1 MSQGTKRGRTVF
13 AAALTGLIGLMLT
26 MSAALKLFA
35 LSPMPAQMETWGL
48 DGWRVVIGLGE
59 LVSAALF
66 VNPRT
71 AELGTLLLSAYLG
84 GAIVTHMQHGEPFI
98 IPAVVL
104 LAVWTTAVLRLPG
117 LTTRLRGVA

>member
-1 MSQGTKRGRTVF
+1 MTQGTKRGRTLF
-13 AAALTGLIGLMLT
+13 AAVLTGLIGLMLT
-26 MSAALKLFA
+26 VSAALKLFA
-35 LSPMPAQMETWGL
+35 LSPVPGQFETWGL
-48 DGWRVVIGLGE
+48 GGWRVVIGLGE

-98 IPAVVL
+98 IPAVLL

-117 LTTRLRGVA
+117 LTTRLRSGA

>member
-1 MSQGTKRGRTVF
+1 MTQGTKRGRTVF
-13 AAALTGLIGLMLT
+13 AAVLTGLVALLLT
-26 MSAALKLFA
+26 VSAALKLFA
-35 LSPMPAQMETWGL
+35 VAPLPGQMETWGL
-48 DGWRVVIGLGE
+48 GGWRVVIGLGE

-104 LAVWTTAVLRLPG
+104 LAVWTAAVLRLPG

>member
-1 MSQGTKRGRTVF
+1 MTQGTKRGRTVF
-13 AAALTGLIGLMLT
+13 AAVLTGLVALLLT
-26 MSAALKLFA
+26 VSAALKLFA
-35 LSPMPAQMETWGL
+35 VAPLPGQMETWGL
-48 DGWRVVIGLGE
+48 GGWRVVIGLGE

>member
-1 MSQGTKRGRTVF
+1 
-13 AAALTGLIGLMLT
+13 MLT

>member
-1 MSQGTKRGRTVF
+1 MV
-13 AAALTGLIGLMLT
+13 LIGLMLT
-26 MSAALKLFA
+26 VSVALKLFA
-35 LSPMPAQMETWGL
+35 VSPVPGQMETWGL
-48 DGWRVVIGLGE
+48 GGWRVVIGLGE

-104 LAVWTTAVLRLPG
+104 LVVWTTAVLRLPG

>member
-1 MSQGTKRGRTVF
+1 
-13 AAALTGLIGLMLT
+13 
-26 MSAALKLFA
+26 
-35 LSPMPAQMETWGL
+35 MEAWGL
-48 DGWRVVIGLGE
+48 GGWRVVIGLGE
-59 LVSAALF
+59 LASAALF

-98 IPAVVL
+98 TPAVVL
-104 LAVWTTAVLRLPG
+104 LAVWTTAVLRHPG